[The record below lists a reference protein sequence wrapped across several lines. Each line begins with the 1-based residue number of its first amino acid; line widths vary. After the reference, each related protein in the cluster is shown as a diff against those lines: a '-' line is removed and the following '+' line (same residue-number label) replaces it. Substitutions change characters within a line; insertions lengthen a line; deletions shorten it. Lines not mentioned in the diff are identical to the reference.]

1 MGGVHNNKTCKECN
15 KSSSRNLLCK
25 IGIHNYEGCYHTRPN
40 ICKRENC
47 NAEYDWSISSWG
59 EEVMPDGFRKRIKH
73 CNGIIVS
80 KRYEG
85 KQWVVVYGVH

>member
-47 NAEYDWSISSWG
+47 NAEYDWSISS
-59 EEVMPDGFRKRIKH
+59 
-73 CNGIIVS
+73 
-80 KRYEG
+80 
-85 KQWVVVYGVH
+85 